1 MRLFGVH
8 IWLWIIVCC
17 YGVSCQVKDGR
28 DTKENRLA
36 LLMGGVEFQPRDSS
50 LAMRMLDS
58 VYRSLPAKTAADLE
72 ERYLL
77 TAHFAYNTARNFHKA
92 LLYSDTLI
100 NLLEGSDPENSI
112 YLEAI
117 LQRGDILVALSRYDE
132 AFALFYQAKQL
143 VSSRNNPCALS
154 SYTSRLA
161 NVSNRQKRYKEAA
174 GLYRQ
179 VIQELENCADTS
191 FSHFSNMQ
199 RNLNNAGVMY
209 NRINWL
215 DSASYY
221 YNLALEYIAKN
232 EARYPSRKDF
242 IGIAR
247 SVVYGNQGDVAA
259 RRGRLAEAKEL
270 FRKSIA
276 FNMQRNRATEDAAYN
291 MLKLADVHLQ
301 QGRLDSTGLWLK
313 QVDSIRKYFP
323 NIELKSRYYNMRS
336 RYALATGDTTDAY
349 RSLRI
354 LYDSV
359 LLPSMLNPS
368 IAVGDAL
375 AQMSRQYRLENAN
388 RRKNDYLVIG
398 AFGLAMLLVIMG
410 LLWFNYRRSAKS
422 VDALNALNK
431 NMSEKNAELLET
443 LEKLERMRRDKR
455 HLMHIVAH
463 DLRSPVGSITTLA
476 KLIRQGQVDS
486 NGMDDV
492 MDMIIQ
498 AGTSAQSLIMQLLE
512 ERAKETKGHHVS
524 VYMDEV
530 LRYVAGILQYRAS
543 EKQQQIHLQLF
554 SVSLISDREKLQRIF
569 HNLVDNAIKFSP
581 HGSGIRI
588 EMELVDD
595 KLQVRITDQGIG
607 IPEGKRN
614 SLMDEVA
621 SLKRM
626 GTYGEVSY
634 GLGLSIVWQLVR
646 ETEGRIWYTSTEGEG
661 TTFYLEYMLDN
672 P

>member
-8 IWLWIIVCC
+8 IWLWIILCC
-17 YGVSCQVKDGR
+17 YGVSCQVKNGR
-28 DTKENRLA
+28 DTKENRLS
-36 LLMGGVEFQPRDSS
+36 LLMNGIEFQPRDSS
-50 LAMRMLDS
+50 LALRMLDS
-58 VYRSLPAKTAADLE
+58 VYRSLPAKTDIDLE
-72 ERYLL
+72 ERYLY
-77 TAHFAYNTARNFHKA
+77 TAHFAYSTARNFQKA
-92 LLYSDTLI
+92 LLYSDTLM
-100 NLLEGSDPENSI
+100 NLLEGSDPENNI

-143 VSSRNNPCALS
+143 VSNRKDPCALS
-154 SYTSRLA
+154 NYTSRLA

-174 GLYRQ
+174 GLYKQ
-179 VIQELENCADTS
+179 VLQELENCADTS
-191 FSHFSNMQ
+191 FGHFSNMQ
-199 RNLNNAGVMY
+199 RNMNNAGVMY

-215 DSASYY
+215 DSAAHYY
-221 YNLALEYIAKN
+221 TLALEYITGN
-232 EARYPSRKDF
+232 ETRYPSRKEF
-242 IGIAR
+242 IGIAKA
-247 SVVYGNQGDVAA
+247 VVYGNQGDVAA
-259 RRGRLAEAKEL
+259 KRGSLEEAKDL

-276 FNMQRNRATEDAAYN
+276 FNRRRGRATEDAAYN
-291 MLKLADVHLQ
+291 MLKLADVHLR
-301 QGRLDSTGLWLK
+301 QGRPDSAGLWLK
-313 QVDSIRKYFP
+313 QVDSIRRYFP
-323 NIELKSRYYNMRS
+323 NIELKSRYFDMRS
-336 RYALATGDTTDAY
+336 RYALATRDTVDAY

-410 LLWFNYRRSAKS
+410 LLWFNYRRSTKS
-422 VDALNALNK
+422 VDALNVLNK

-492 MDMIIQ
+492 MDMIIK
-498 AGTSAQSLIMQLLE
+498 AGTSAQSLITQLLE
-512 ERAKETKGHHVS
+512 ERARETKGHHVS
-524 VYMDEV
+524 VHMDEV

-554 SVSLISDREKLQRIF
+554 AISLISDREKLQRIF

-581 HGSGIRI
+581 HGSEIRV
-588 EMELVDD
+588 EMESIDD
-595 KLQVRITDQGIG
+595 KLQVRITDYGIG
-607 IPEGKRN
+607 IPEGER
-614 SLMDEVA
+614 SSFMDEVA

-626 GTYGEVSY
+626 GTYGEASY

-646 ETEGRIWYTSTEGEG
+646 ETEGRIWYTSTEGQG
-661 TTFYLEYMLDN
+661 TTFYLEYLL

>member
-1 MRLFGVH
+1 
-8 IWLWIIVCC
+8 
-17 YGVSCQVKDGR
+17 
-28 DTKENRLA
+28 
-36 LLMGGVEFQPRDSS
+36 MGGVEFQPRDSS

-661 TTFYLEYMLDN
+661 TTFYLEYLLDN